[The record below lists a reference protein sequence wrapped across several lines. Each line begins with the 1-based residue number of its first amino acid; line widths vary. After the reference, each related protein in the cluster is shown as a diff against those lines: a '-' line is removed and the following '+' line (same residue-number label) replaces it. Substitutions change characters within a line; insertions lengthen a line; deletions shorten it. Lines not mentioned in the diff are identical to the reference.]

1 MKGGLLLMKY
11 DAVKREALVK
21 KFQKSNKDIRTFC
34 DKNNVSITA
43 LSRWITLYKEG
54 GIKALDFEGLLNSDN
69 RMPKDDPESLKK
81 EILLLRI
88 ENERLKKG
96 YQVKGGERKVYEPI
110 GKKNT
115 KS

>member
-1 MKGGLLLMKY
+1 
-11 DAVKREALVK
+11 
-21 KFQKSNKDIRTFC
+21 
-34 DKNNVSITA
+34 
-43 LSRWITLYKEG
+43 
-54 GIKALDFEGLLNSDN
+54 
-69 RMPKDDPESLKK
+69 MPKDDPESLKK

>member
-1 MKGGLLLMKY
+1 MAKY
-11 DAVKREALVK
+11 DAIKREALIK
-21 KFQKSNKDIRTFC
+21 KYRKSNKDINTFC
-34 DKNNVSITA
+34 YKNDVSVSA
-43 LSRWITLYKEG
+43 LKKWIILYDEA
-54 GIKALDFEGLLNSDN
+54 GIKGLDFEGLLNSEG
-69 RMPKDDPESLKK
+69 RMPSEDVESLKR
-81 EILLLRI
+81 ELLLLRI